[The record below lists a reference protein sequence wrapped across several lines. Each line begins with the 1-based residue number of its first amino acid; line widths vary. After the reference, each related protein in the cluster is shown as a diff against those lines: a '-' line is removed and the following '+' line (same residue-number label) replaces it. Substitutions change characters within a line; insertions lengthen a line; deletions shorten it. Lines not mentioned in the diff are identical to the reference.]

1 MGTVGFI
8 LFATLACTG
17 LLSYGIVEILKEIE
31 ELEKL
36 INKKMNSH

>member
-1 MGTVGFI
+1 MDSIGFI
-8 LFATLACTG
+8 LLVILACTG